1 MKFRHNTLFKDVYR
15 EVGLLEVLVTCLH
28 RFATVM
34 KLKMQQ
40 TSIVGKFCF
49 HQLDSI
55 KLAHSYHR
63 NQLYLPDF
71 SSKAVNTDRRF
82 I

>member
-40 TSIVGKFCF
+40 TSTIGNFYSRF
-49 HQLDSI
+49 TSI
-55 KLAHSYHR
+55 FTGLKY
-63 NQLYLPDF
+63 
-71 SSKAVNTDRRF
+71 V
-82 I
+82 